1 MNNSSCNRDPLFC
14 PPDKE
19 TPFSPTSVSNPSGK
33 NSKSFLNAAISIAF
47 SSSSSVASLFPN
59 KIFSRAVL
67 RTKYAP
73 AVHNQSSRVHFH
85 SSFYLKSH
93 QKLQY
98 LHLQADIGEEADVQA
113 SFSASCFSDNP
124 SVSPCFNVKETF
136 LNFLQLMKDM
146 RKTHHQ
152 TEYNPA
158 LAQALDV
165 SDSLHLAHTL
175 TFHSHGQAKHFLF
188 A

>member
-1 MNNSSCNRDPLFC
+1 ML
-14 PPDKE
+14 
-19 TPFSPTSVSNPSGK
+19 
-33 NSKSFLNAAISIAF
+33 

-113 SFSASCFSDNP
+113 SFSASCFPTTP

-165 SDSLHLAHTL
+165 SGFFTSGSYANVSFTRSSEAFPLCITLINSQLQTSAKSSSLNTR
-175 TFHSHGQAKHFLF
+175 
-188 A
+188 